1 MPSIRDLNFGRP
13 VYVCT
18 KDRAARVARS
28 GAYPMGE
35 IMTIRRSLARTAA
48 VLGALTVLAACGN
61 SSNESTGSTTPPAT
75 PSASASSSSPAAA
88 GTIVTVKETEYKL
101 QLSQST
107 FSPGTYTFTAENDG
121 GTTHALEIE
130 GPGIEEQ
137 KTGNLSPGA
146 SGSLT
151 VTLQSGKYELYCPVD
166 SHRDLG
172 METDI
177 TVS

>member
-1 MPSIRDLNFGRP
+1 MPPARDLNSGRP

-18 KDRAARVARS
+18 EYGAAQAARS
-28 GAYPMGE
+28 GTYPMGE
-35 IMTIRRSLARTAA
+35 TMTIRRFLARTGA
-48 VLGALTVLAACGN
+48 VLGALTVLVACGN
-61 SSNESTGSTTPPAT
+61 SSDESTSSTASPTT
-75 PSASASSSSPAAA
+75 PSASTSSSSPAAK
-88 GTIVTVKETEYKL
+88 GTTVTVKETEYKL
-101 QLSQST
+101 ELSQST

-137 KTGNLSPGA
+137 QTGSLAPGA

-166 SHRDLG
+166 SHKDRG
-172 METDI
+172 MEMDI
-177 TVS
+177 TVG

>member
-1 MPSIRDLNFGRP
+1 MPPARDLNSGHP

-18 KDRAARVARS
+18 EYGAAQAARS
-28 GAYPMGE
+28 GTYPMGE
-35 IMTIRRSLARTAA
+35 TMTIRRSLARTGA
-48 VLGALTVLAACGN
+48 VLGALTVLVACGN
-61 SSNESTGSTTPPAT
+61 SSDESTSSTASPTT
-75 PSASASSSSPAAA
+75 PSASTSPSSPAAK
-88 GTIVTVKETEYKL
+88 GTTVTVKETEYKL
-101 QLSQST
+101 ELSQST

-137 KTGNLSPGA
+137 QTGSLAPGA

-166 SHRDLG
+166 SHKDRG
-172 METDI
+172 MEMDI
-177 TVS
+177 TVG

>member
-1 MPSIRDLNFGRP
+1 MPPARDLNSGHP

-18 KDRAARVARS
+18 EYGAAQAARS
-28 GAYPMGE
+28 GTYPMGE
-35 IMTIRRSLARTAA
+35 TMTIRRSLARTGA
-48 VLGALTVLAACGN
+48 VLGALTVLVACGN
-61 SSNESTGSTTPPAT
+61 SSDESTSSTASPTT
-75 PSASASSSSPAAA
+75 PSASTSSSSPAAK
-88 GTIVTVKETEYKL
+88 GTTVTVKETEYKL
-101 QLSQST
+101 ELSQST

-137 KTGNLSPGA
+137 QTGSLAPGA

-166 SHRDLG
+166 SHKDRG
-172 METDI
+172 MEMDI
-177 TVS
+177 TVG

>member
-1 MPSIRDLNFGRP
+1 
-13 VYVCT
+13 VCT
-18 KDRAARVARS
+18 DTKLRKSQEAAVS
-28 GAYPMGE
+28 TGE
-35 IMTIRRSLARTAA
+35 IMKIRHSLARTGA
-48 VLGALTVLAACGN
+48 VLGAFTLLAACGN
-61 SSNESTGSTTPPAT
+61 SSDDSAGSSAPPTTS
-75 PSASASSSSPAAA
+75 SASTSSSSPAAK
-88 GTIVTVKETEYKL
+88 GTAVTVKETEYKL

-107 FSPGTYTFTAENDG
+107 FTPGTYTFTAENDG

-137 KTGNLSPGA
+137 QTGSLSPGA

-166 SHRDLG
+166 GHRELG
-172 METDI
+172 MEMDI

>member
-1 MPSIRDLNFGRP
+1 MPPARDLNSGHP

-18 KDRAARVARS
+18 EYGAAQAARS
-28 GAYPMGE
+28 GTYPMGE
-35 IMTIRRSLARTAA
+35 TMTIRRSLARAGA
-48 VLGALTVLAACGN
+48 VLGALTVLVACGN
-61 SSNESTGSTTPPAT
+61 SSDESTSSTASPTT
-75 PSASASSSSPAAA
+75 PSASTSSSSPAAK
-88 GTIVTVKETEYKL
+88 GTTVTVKETEYKL
-101 QLSQST
+101 ELSQST

-137 KTGNLSPGA
+137 QTGSLAPGA

-166 SHRDLG
+166 SHKDRG
-172 METDI
+172 MEMDI
-177 TVS
+177 TVG

>member
-1 MPSIRDLNFGRP
+1 MPPARDLNSGHP

-18 KDRAARVARS
+18 EYGAAQAARS
-28 GAYPMGE
+28 DTYPMGE
-35 IMTIRRSLARTAA
+35 TMTIRRSLARTGA
-48 VLGALTVLAACGN
+48 VLGALTVLVACGN
-61 SSNESTGSTTPPAT
+61 SSDESTSSTASPTT
-75 PSASASSSSPAAA
+75 PSASTSSSSPAAK
-88 GTIVTVKETEYKL
+88 GTTVTVKETEYKL
-101 QLSQST
+101 ELSQST

-137 KTGNLSPGA
+137 QTGSLAPGA

-166 SHRDLG
+166 SHKDRG
-172 METDI
+172 MEMDI
-177 TVS
+177 TVG

>member
-1 MPSIRDLNFGRP
+1 
-13 VYVCT
+13 
-18 KDRAARVARS
+18 
-28 GAYPMGE
+28 MGE
-35 IMTIRRSLARTAA
+35 IMTIEHSLARTGA

-61 SSNESTGSTTPPAT
+61 SSDDSTGSTAPPTT
-75 PSASASSSSPAAA
+75 PSASTSSSSPAAA
-88 GTIVTVKETEYKL
+88 GTVVTVKETEYKL

-137 KTGNLSPGA
+137 QTGNLSPGA

-151 VTLQSGKYELYCPVD
+151 VTLQSGKYELFCPVD

>member
-1 MPSIRDLNFGRP
+1 
-13 VYVCT
+13 
-18 KDRAARVARS
+18 
-28 GAYPMGE
+28 MGE
-35 IMTIRRSLARTAA
+35 IMTIKHSLARTGA

-61 SSNESTGSTTPPAT
+61 SSDDSTGSTAPPTT
-75 PSASASSSSPAAA
+75 PSASTSASSPAAA
-88 GTIVTVKETEYKL
+88 GTVVTVKETEYKL

-130 GPGIEEQ
+130 GPGIKEQ
-137 KTGNLSPGA
+137 QTGNLSPGA

-151 VTLQSGKYELYCPVD
+151 VTLQSGKYELFCPVD